1 MRLSQTGMG
10 ITKLNN
16 LDEMYPGQSI
26 LLQTGQLVQ
35 YGAGIF
41 AYNSIPLLVRRKIEQ
56 IIVSTL
62 NDYGCIE
69 VLLPTLQPDIIWKN
83 SGRYEQYVQDGTMLI
98 TESNKGTFC
107 LAPTGEEAMLEF
119 AREKLKSYKNLP
131 VTFYQIGEKYRNE
144 IRTRGYLLRGKAFPM
159 LDAYSFDKDVEG
171 MEKSYENVRK
181 AFLAIFEKIGLKVI
195 PIVADNGAMGG
206 KKSEEFMLISDQG
219 EDKILYDENTGIGLN
234 TEILERN
241 DYKEYL
247 KEEYGIEDISN
258 FKEIR
263 TMELGH
269 IFQLGTRYS
278 EMMNGKYINQDGK
291 ESLYYMGCYG
301 IGVSRTLAALYE
313 QCVVKNA
320 KGEPCGF
327 VLPNKVAPYMVQ
339 IIPKME
345 NPEKVK
351 LAEELY
357 DSITLRAMGAILDDR
372 ENITMGAKIKD
383 AKILGTPY
391 MLVIGDKID
400 ENTLELEDNATGKKF
415 VGTREE
421 VFAKILELSMSWGSN
436 KEF

>member
-10 ITKLNN
+10 VTKLNN

-35 YGAGIF
+35 YGAGLF
-41 AYNSIPLLVRRKIEQ
+41 GYNTIPLLVRRKIEQ
-56 IIVSTL
+56 IIVNTL
-62 NDYGCIE
+62 NDHGCIE
-69 VLLPTLQPDIIWKN
+69 VLLPTLQPDTIWKN
-83 SGRYEQYVQDGTMLI
+83 SGRYDQYVQDGTMLI
-98 TESNKGTFC
+98 TESNKGVFC

-131 VTFYQIGEKYRNE
+131 ATFYQIGEKYRNE
-144 IRTRGYLLRGKAFPM
+144 IRTRGYLLRGKSFPM
-159 LDAYSFDKDVEG
+159 LDAYSFDKDIKG
-171 MEKSYENVRK
+171 MEKSYENVRE
-181 AFLAIFEKIGLKVI
+181 AFLSIFKQIGLKVI

-206 KKSEEFMLISDQG
+206 KKSEEFMMISEQG
-219 EDKILYDENTGIGLN
+219 EDKILYDENSGIGLN
-234 TEILERN
+234 TEILERE

-247 KEEYGIEDISN
+247 KQEYGIEDISN

-291 ESLYYMGCYG
+291 ETLYYMGCYG

-320 KGEPCGF
+320 KGDPCGF
-327 VLPNKVAPYMVQ
+327 VLPNKIAPYMVQ

-351 LAEELY
+351 LAEDLY
-357 DSITLRAMGAILDDR
+357 NSLTLKAMGAIIDDR

-391 MLVIGDKID
+391 MLVIGDKI
-400 ENTLELEDNATGKKF
+400 ENDKLELEDNKTGEKF

-421 VFAKILELSMSWGSN
+421 VFRKILELRMN
-436 KEF
+436 